1 MARLYWWDRVGWTY
15 FPGDRG
21 PFAPGGLTGFHV
33 WVPDMN
39 RRHAMS
45 LAGIAALAAAMPI
58 RTANASPLPPPTAPP
73 PGGYI
78 FQDEFDGPAG
88 SAPNYSKWEPA
99 YERESMEDPTFWELP
114 ENVGQYR
121 DDRRNVFLDGKSNL
135 VLRAANDGNTYYSG
149 KLFGK
154 WRGGIGHTWEA
165 RMKLNCLTPGCWPAW
180 YMANNSPVNGGEVD
194 LMEWYGNGH
203 WAAGTTVHAKLNGGE
218 HVSEGIT
225 VDSGWHTWRVQWDDA
240 GMRFW
245 KDYVDGAQ
253 PYFDVQANS
262 LPDWQ
267 FNEPGYQMFPIL
279 GLAVTGS
286 GGGDPGPGTYPADM
300 LVDYVRVW

>member
-1 MARLYWWDRVGWTY
+1 MTEL
-15 FPGDRG
+15 
-21 PFAPGGLTGFHV
+21 
-33 WVPDMN
+33 N
-39 RRHAMS
+39 RRNLMLMS
-45 LAGIAALAAAMPI
+45 GLGALSAALPVAPAQ
-58 RTANASPLPPPTAPP
+58 ASVSGRGEAPAAPP
-73 PGGYI
+73 PGGASVNYI

-88 SAPNYSKWEPA
+88 SAPDPSKWEA
-99 YERESMEDPTFWELP
+99 ALARESMEDPTYWELP

-121 DDRRNVFLDGKSNL
+121 DDRRNLYVDGKSNL
-135 VLRAANDGNTYYSG
+135 VLHAAKDGNTYYSG
-149 KLFGK
+149 KVLGK

-165 RMKLNCLTPGCWPAW
+165 RIKLNCLTPGCWPAW

-203 WAAGTTVHAKLNGGE
+203 WAAGTAVHAKLNGGE
-218 HVSEGIT
+218 HVSHGIT

-245 KDYVDGAQ
+245 EDYVDGAQ
-253 PYFDVQANS
+253 PYFDVPANS

-279 GLAVTGS
+279 GLAVAGS

-300 LVDYVRVW
+300 LVDWVRVW